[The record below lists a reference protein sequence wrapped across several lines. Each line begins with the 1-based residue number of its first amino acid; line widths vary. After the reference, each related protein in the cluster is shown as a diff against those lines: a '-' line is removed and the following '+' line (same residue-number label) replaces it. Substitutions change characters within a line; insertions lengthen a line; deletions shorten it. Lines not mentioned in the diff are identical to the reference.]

1 MGALAGILWTIIVVL
16 FAIWVAGLVLHFL
29 AGWIWL
35 LFAVAVVLLFI
46 NLLSGRG
53 ATV

>member
-1 MGALAGILWTIIVVL
+1 MAALAGILWTIIVIL
-16 FAIWVAGLVLHFL
+16 FAIWLAGLVLHFM

-35 LFAVAVVLLFI
+35 LFAAAVVLLFI